1 MRRTNSASG
10 GIALRFFGW
19 QDGSEPLAHGGG
31 ARDALLGG
39 LLCLFCL
46 LPARAEVQ
54 RRSHWT
60 LDDILHQLDRQA
72 GQFESLVAK
81 IERTKVTAV
90 VNDRSTES
98 GQIYVRRDARMLIEI
113 THPAARTVLRRGD
126 QLFVFHPR
134 TNRVDE
140 YDLSKHRA
148 LVDQFLLLGFG
159 TSGSDLKKGYLITL
173 LDEQTLEGKR
183 VVWLELTPK
192 AEAIRNQIAKIHL
205 WIDQATWLPVQQK
218 FFETGSGDY
227 FEIRYS
233 DVVRNARIPDTQF
246 RPRWP
251 RNATCIPH

>member
-1 MRRTNSASG
+1 MRSSG
-10 GIALRFFGW
+10 R
-19 QDGSEPLAHGGG
+19 QDGTKLV
-31 ARDALLGG
+31 ARCGTRMALLCG
-39 LLCLFCL
+39 LLGLFCS
-46 LPARAEVQ
+46 LPAGADGPQ
-54 RRSHWT
+54 RSQWT
-60 LDDILHQLDRQA
+60 LDEILQQLDREA
-72 GQFESLVAK
+72 ERFESLVAQ
-81 IERTKVTAV
+81 IERTKVTTV
-90 VNDRSTES
+90 VDDRSTES

-159 TSGSDLKKGYLITL
+159 TGGNELKKGYRITL
-173 LDEQTLEGKR
+173 LGEQTMDGKR
-183 VVWLELTPK
+183 VVWLELTPR

-233 DVVRNARIPDTQF
+233 SVVRNARIPDSQF

-251 RNATCIPH
+251 RNATRVPH